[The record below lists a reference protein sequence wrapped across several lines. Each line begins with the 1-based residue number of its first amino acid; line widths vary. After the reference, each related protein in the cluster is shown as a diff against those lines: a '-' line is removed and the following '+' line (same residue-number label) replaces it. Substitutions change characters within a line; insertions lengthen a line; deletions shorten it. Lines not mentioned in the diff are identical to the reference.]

1 MSKCTAAQALEA
13 FEYWLG
19 YYEKANAS
27 YATSREK
34 AVFEKNKGSG
44 NYTFAGQLCG
54 VQGQPWCAAQ
64 VSTAIYDACGK
75 SQADAK
81 EVMYGLWPYVA
92 CNQLW
97 DAAPTNMR
105 GRRGYWNPKPGDVII
120 FTDNGTSRDHTGMVY
135 AVDGTYVYTYEGNSS
150 NMCRK
155 RSYLLTSSYI
165 YGYVRPAYKEA
176 ALPTI
181 PGELYGAI
189 VCKDPELHLLSKG
202 CAGPEVKTLQRIL
215 YAKGITDDDG
225 KLISVD
231 GDFGKKTEQAFKK
244 LQKLLILEADGKC
257 GKDSWPK
264 MLKECA

>member
-1 MSKCTAAQALEA
+1 MRCSAAEA
-13 FEYWLG
+13 VSAFAYWDG
-19 YYEKANAS
+19 YYEKASAA

-34 AVFEKNKGSG
+34 SVFEKNKGSG

-64 VSTAIYDACGK
+64 VSTAIYDGCGMNK
-75 SQADAK
+75 NDAK
-81 EVMYGLWPYVA
+81 EVMWGLWPYVNCA
-92 CNQLW
+92 QLW
-97 DAAPTNMR
+97 DIAPQNMR

-135 AVDGTYVYTYEGNSS
+135 AVDNTYVYTYEGNSS

-165 YGYVRPAYKEA
+165 YGYVRPNYREA

-181 PGELYGAI
+181 AGELYGAI
-189 VCKDPELHLLSKG
+189 VCRDPELHLLSKG

-215 YAKGITDDDG
+215 YSKGITDDAG
-225 KLISVD
+225 AYVSVD
-231 GDFGKKTEQAFKK
+231 GDFGKKTEQAAKK
-244 LQKLLILEADGKC
+244 LQKLLGLTADGKI
-257 GKDSWPK
+257 GKDTWPK
-264 MLKECA
+264 MLKELA